1 MKMEYTKPAANSGS
15 GGGKT
20 TTFLSLAVRF
30 DNGASAGSVHVKAVN
45 MADRFVIPKSNFGAA
60 EDELCDAVREYIE
73 TKCNL
78 SEDYRVVEQSK
89 KMKKE

>member
-1 MKMEYTKPAANSGS
+1 
-15 GGGKT
+15 
-20 TTFLSLAVRF
+20 
-30 DNGASAGSVHVKAVN
+30 VKAVN